1 MEHGREDEEK
11 PVRDG
16 VFNGRVEG
24 QPGEGVPKKKNV
36 PKRIRPLLRGRT
48 NESEGIEIK
57 TRSYVVTVTDK
68 RTGKSMTITL
78 SEGLSK
84 WVVKADGFQGHY
96 KSLETA
102 MNEGLAHLRSKMEGS
117 FE

>member
-11 PVRDG
+11 PMRDRL
-16 VFNGRVEG
+16 FNGRVAG
-24 QPGEGVPKKKNV
+24 QPGEGIPKKKNV

-48 NESEGIEIK
+48 NEGIEIK

-68 RTGKSMTITL
+68 RTGKSTTITL